1 VVDPCVV
8 GVCGGDCGR
17 KELAGKDFVLGRELG
32 FRYVFKFVDVLR
44 NRPCLGAAEH
54 HVGGVR
60 EINLW
65 RW

>member
-1 VVDPCVV
+1 MVDPRLA
-8 GVCGGDCGR
+8 GVCGDVGNR
-17 KELAGKDFVLGRELG
+17 KELAGKDFVLGRGLG

>member
-1 VVDPCVV
+1 MVDPRLA
-8 GVCGGDCGR
+8 GVCGDVGNR
-17 KELAGKDFVLGRELG
+17 KELAGKDFVLGRG
-32 FRYVFKFVDVLR
+32 RRFGYVFKFVDVLR
-44 NRPCLGAAEH
+44 NRTCLGAAEH

>member
-1 VVDPCVV
+1 MVDPRMV

-17 KELAGKDFVLGRELG
+17 KELAGKDFVLGRGLG

-44 NRPCLGAAEH
+44 NRPFSGAAGH
-54 HVGGVR
+54 FVGAVR